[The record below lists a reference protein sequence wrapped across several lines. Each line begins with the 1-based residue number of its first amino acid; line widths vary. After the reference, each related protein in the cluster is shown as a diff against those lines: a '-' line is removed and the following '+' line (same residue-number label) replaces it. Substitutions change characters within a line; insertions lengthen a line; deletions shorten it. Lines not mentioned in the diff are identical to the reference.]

1 MSFNSRKQEKD
12 YTAEV
17 KALQPEA
24 EKLASVS
31 CTILLRIED

>member
-1 MSFNSRKQEKD
+1 MSFQRKQEKD

-24 EKLASVS
+24 EKLAKVGWVWS
-31 CTILLRIED
+31 C